1 MTDIRDKNS
10 LPIVDQG
17 EACCGDD
24 CCGSTTA
31 STPTDVRE
39 EVRARYAQAADT
51 AASGGCCTA
60 EDEAET
66 FGAALYGADLES
78 VPDVAIEAS
87 LGCGNPT
94 AVADISAGDK
104 VLDLGSGAGI
114 DVFIS
119 ARRVGP
125 EGKVYGLDMTDEMLA
140 LARKNQQEAG
150 VTNVEFLKG
159 YIEEVPLPNDTVDVV
174 ISNCVINLSVDKPKV
189 LEEAF
194 RVLKPG
200 GRFGVS
206 DVVFE
211 NGLTADER
219 AERGSYTGCIAGA
232 LSIEEFRGGLESAG
246 FSDISIEPTHLV
258 ADRTHSAIIKAIKP
272 A

>member
-1 MTDIRDKNS
+1 MTDIRDKNT
-10 LPIVDQG
+10 LPIAGQG
-17 EACCGDD
+17 ESCCGDD
-24 CCGSTTA
+24 CCGSAPAA
-31 STPTDVRE
+31 SATDLRE
-39 EVRARYAQAADT
+39 EVRSRYAEAANT
-51 AASGGCCTA
+51 AAAGGCCTS
-60 EDEAET
+60 EDEAES
-66 FGAALYGADLES
+66 FGAALYGADIES
-78 VPDVAIEAS
+78 VPDVAVEAS

-94 AVADISAGDK
+94 AVADIAPGET

-150 VTNVEFLKG
+150 VTNVEFLRG
-159 YIEEVPLPNDTVDVV
+159 YIEEVPLPSGTVDVV
-174 ISNCVINLSVDKPKV
+174 ISNCVINLSVDKTKV
-189 LEEAF
+189 LQEAF

-211 NGLTADER
+211 EGLTAEQR

-232 LSIEEFRGGLESAG
+232 LSMDEFRSGLESAG
-246 FSDISIEPTHLV
+246 FSDVSIEPTHLV
-258 ADRTHSAIIKAIKP
+258 ADRTHSAIIKATKP